1 MYAHRYISPVPAYSP
16 IVIFGDGS
24 TLFFRARERP
34 HMILDEVQQRLLLS
48 LFIMKMIILPRQAR
62 DKRRESSKKRC
73 VMCVSQEGH
82 LAALATAVGNPA
94 QAPCGVGEA
103 GCSGGNGGIPGAD
116 HTFTLI
122 QPIANSKHSPPPHA
136 EQPAAAAA
144 EGLEHGGYGGRGFHD
159 LG

>member
-62 DKRRESSKKRC
+62 DKHRENSKKRC
-73 VMCVSQEGH
+73 VFRRTATSQRWPQRLETPH
-82 LAALATAVGNPA
+82 KPPAVWARLAAAVAT
-94 QAPCGVGEA
+94 EA
-103 GCSGGNGGIPGAD
+103 
-116 HTFTLI
+116 LL
-122 QPIANSKHSPPPHA
+122 
-136 EQPAAAAA
+136 
-144 EGLEHGGYGGRGFHD
+144 GLTTPSR
-159 LG
+159 